1 MRFTFLG
8 TGTSDGV
15 PMIACRCGVC
25 RSADPRDTRT
35 RTSAMI
41 EHDGRVI
48 LIDASFDM
56 RQQMLR
62 EKVKRLD
69 AILLTHPHADH
80 VFGLDDLRQF
90 NRIAGTIPIY
100 CNRLGVSEIHE
111 RFGYFFN
118 PKQRG
123 GGVAQI
129 ELREQTKPFTLYG
142 LRITPLPVKH
152 GILDIHGYRINDLT
166 YITDASFVPESVIRA
181 AKGSRVLVLN
191 ALRYRKH
198 PTHFS
203 LQEAVDLAMR
213 IGAERTYFVH
223 FTHEVKHAQVARE
236 LPRGMMPAYDGLRL
250 RLE

>member
-15 PMIACRCGVC
+15 PMIACDCAVC
-25 RSADPRDTRT
+25 KSRDRRDVRT

-41 EHDGRVI
+41 EHEGRVI

-56 RQQMLR
+56 REQMLR
-62 EKVKRLD
+62 ENVKRLD

-80 VFGLDDLRQF
+80 VFGLDDLRQL
-90 NRIAGTIPIY
+90 NRITGTMPVY
-100 CNRLGVSEIHE
+100 CNRLGVAEIHE

-123 GGVAQI
+123 GGVSQI
-129 ELREQTKPFTLYG
+129 ELRETTRPFTLFG
-142 LRITPLPVKH
+142 LRVVPLPVKH
-152 GILDIHGYRINDLT
+152 GILDILGYRIGDMS
-166 YITDASFVPESVIRA
+166 YITDASFIPDAVVRA
-181 AKGSRVLVLN
+181 ARGSRVLVLN

-198 PTHFS
+198 STHFS
-203 LQEAVDLAMR
+203 LQEAVDMATR

-223 FTHEVKHAQVARE
+223 FTHDVKHAELAKE

-250 RLE
+250 TL